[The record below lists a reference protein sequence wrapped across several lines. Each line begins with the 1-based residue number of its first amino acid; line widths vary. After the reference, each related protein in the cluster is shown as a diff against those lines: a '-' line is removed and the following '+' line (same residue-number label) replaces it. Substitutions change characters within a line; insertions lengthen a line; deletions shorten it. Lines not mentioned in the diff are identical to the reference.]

1 MGLGIAGGNLL
12 AGGVVGLVDGAR
24 KVQFFT
30 DKRSVYLL
38 SAPPYGGSLYT

>member
-24 KVQFFT
+24 KV
-30 DKRSVYLL
+30 L
-38 SAPPYGGSLYT
+38 